1 MFFLSSLSFELI
13 FFKLTS
19 LILYSLIA
27 IIIWDVLNRHL
38 LMEKVFSLI
47 LVFCLLAFW
56 LLLNG
61 LEFLPLIILLLY
73 VGAIAVLFLFVVMIV
88 NPDFIDLL
96 NQKQQLI
103 TNLQQRD
110 LSLSLLLSN
119 LPSNSSSTL
128 NISGNDQTYILINK
142 ILAGN
147 VKEKDQ
153 SFINTLQSLGNIKS
167 FQSLQSYKVIKS
179 VVVSYYTS
187 FFLGLLA
194 GSFFGVVFSWH
205 NYLGLKFLVTSFSV
219 YKLMQIYPIH
229 NLELAIENQ
238 LGVLHQYGVDQ
249 FSGLKLQFFFLN
261 TYFEKKEVI
270 NIGLL
275 LYTKYGM
282 ALLIIGVML
291 LVSMM
296 GAILL
301 TLRQTHL
308 VKRQSIGLQSIRY
321 NA

>member
-1 MFFLSSLSFELI
+1 MFFELI

-19 LILYSLIA
+19 LVLYSLIA

-103 TNLQQRD
+103 ATLAQRD
-110 LSLSLLLSN
+110 FSLTVLLNN
-119 LPSNSSSTL
+119 LNQINL
-128 NISGNDQTYILINK
+128 NNNTTYLAINK
-142 ILAGN
+142 ILTPVIPAEPMANYSLITPTTSIPSIPSATLKILTRGN
-147 VKEKDQ
+147 L
-153 SFINTLQSLGNIKS
+153 T
-167 FQSLQSYKVIKS
+167 
-179 VVVSYYTS
+179 YYTS
-187 FFLGLLA
+187 FFFGLLA
-194 GSFFGVVFSWH
+194 GSFFGVIFSWH
-205 NYLGLKFLVTSFSV
+205 NYLGLKFLVTSFWV
-219 YKLMQIYPIH
+219 YKLIQVYPIQ
-229 NLELAIENQ
+229 NLELSLENQ

-249 FSGLKLQFFFLN
+249 FAGLKLQSFYLN
-261 TYFEKKEVI
+261 NYFEKKEVI

-275 LYTKYGM
+275 LYTKYGI

-308 VKRQSIGLQSIRY
+308 VKRQSISLQAIRY
-321 NA
+321 HRKYN